1 MNGECGQMPGMGMKG
16 ITRKNGRGLLLA
28 GLNVGT
34 WESGMYVC
42 ERSIQSGRRG
52 ADGLYTDGV
61 VSSCIFYFFV
71 GTKWSGGCDGF
82 GGTIGE
88 KRGRKAEEISAEL
101 MVSAAKNKNCFLQKI
116 VLQEHSEKG
125 HKSWEK

>member
-1 MNGECGQMPGMGMKG
+1 MNGECGQMPGMGLKG

-34 WESGMYVC
+34 WESDMYVC

-61 VSSCIFYFFV
+61 VSSCIFHFFLWERNGLGGGMV
-71 GTKWSGGCDGF
+71 SG
-82 GGTIGE
+82 E
-88 KRGRKAEEISAEL
+88 RLGRKEGGKERMGRGNLNDSSA
-101 MVSAAKNKNCFLQKI
+101 KTKI
-116 VLQEHSEKG
+116 CMERKQDLR
-125 HKSWEK
+125 